1 MKLSQSKFRK
11 VLFCVISGSSFIAI
25 LIVSQ
30 LSPGQLN
37 LIHADEPNRL
47 AQSPTSESPSSE
59 SPTPT
64 SPSDTQVSQNLL
76 QVTASNG
83 SFSYLAQLVQ
93 AAGLADTLS
102 KQGPYTLFAPTNN
115 AFAAL
120 PRGTLKKLIQPQNQE
135 VLAKILTYHLVVGE
149 ITTSQAK
156 SGQLPTVEG
165 DSLTV
170 KVDNAGKQIMVNK
183 AKVVQANIQASN
195 GVIHT
200 INKVLLPPGVKLS
213 SLNSNSPL
221 R

>member
-1 MKLSQSKFRK
+1 MELSQSKFRK
-11 VLFCVISGSSFIAI
+11 VLCGVLGGSSFIAI
-25 LIVSQ
+25 LILSQ

-37 LIHADEPNRL
+37 LTHADEVNRL
-47 AQSPTSESPSSE
+47 AQSPNSE

-64 SPSDTQVSQNLL
+64 SPFDTQASQNLL
-76 QVTASNG
+76 QVATSND

-102 KQGPYTLFAPTNN
+102 KQGPYTLFAPTNE

-135 VLAKILTYHLVVGE
+135 ILAKILTYHLVVGE

-156 SGQLPTVEG
+156 SEQLPTVEG
-165 DSLTV
+165 DSLTI
-170 KVDNAGKQIMVNK
+170 KVDNASKQIIVNK
-183 AKVVQANIQASN
+183 ARVVQANIQASN

-213 SLNSNSPL
+213 SLNSNSPSQ
-221 R
+221 